1 VDPAK
6 DMPTILSHAIMA
18 NALLQ
23 LTQNAIL
30 RPGHPTAKHAAP
42 MTLTSL
48 VVWERVIVTQ
58 MMSALVTWCVEQ
70 IIAFEWAV
78 DSRKDQIVV
87 SFLQS
92 KDLVTLTVIP
102 LIFHPGWSMEK
113 NKTLFSKNAAVKKSR
128 VVMDKVTVTWT
139 LNVKGI

>member
-1 VDPAK
+1 
-6 DMPTILSHAIMA
+6 
-18 NALLQ
+18 
-23 LTQNAIL
+23 
-30 RPGHPTAKHAAP
+30 
-42 MTLTSL
+42 
-48 VVWERVIVTQ
+48 

-70 IIAFEWAV
+70 TIASEWAV

-87 SFLQS
+87 SSLQS

-102 LIFHPGWSMEK
+102 LIFHHGWSMEK
-113 NKTLFSKNAAVKKSR
+113 NKTLFLKNAAVKKSH